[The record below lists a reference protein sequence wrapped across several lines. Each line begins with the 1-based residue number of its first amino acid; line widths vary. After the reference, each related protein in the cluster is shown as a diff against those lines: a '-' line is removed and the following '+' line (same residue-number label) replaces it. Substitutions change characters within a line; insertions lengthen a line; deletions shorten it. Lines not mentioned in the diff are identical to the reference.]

1 MNERQRKAIMDML
14 LRRTDEHTQSDE
26 MAENWLIE
34 EGLLDNSGK
43 LRPQFGGEGDAE
55 GED

>member
-1 MNERQRKAIMDML
+1 MDERQRKAIMDML

-26 MAENWLIE
+26 IAENWLIE
-34 EGLLDNSGK
+34 EGLLDQAGK
-43 LRPQFGGEGDAE
+43 LRPQFGGEGDNE

>member
-1 MNERQRKAIMDML
+1 MDERQRKAIMDML

-34 EGLLDNSGK
+34 EGLLDHAGK
-43 LRPQFGGEGDAE
+43 LRPQFGGEGDNE